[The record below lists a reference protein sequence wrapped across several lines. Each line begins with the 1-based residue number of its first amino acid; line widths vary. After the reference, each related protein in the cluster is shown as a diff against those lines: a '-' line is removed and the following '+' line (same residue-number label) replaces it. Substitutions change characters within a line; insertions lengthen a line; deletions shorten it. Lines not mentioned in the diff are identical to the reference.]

1 MEAHKTIGQDL
12 VAMSVNDIITTGAA
26 PLFFLDYFGTGA
38 LDVDVAQEV
47 VQGIADACKRSDCV
61 LLGGEVL
68 CFLDDRFILRLS
80 KIAFRAKSLAKSMV
94 VRRPPPPPH
103 THTLKFSD

>member
-1 MEAHKTIGQDL
+1 
-12 VAMSVNDIITTGAA
+12 MSVNDIITTGAA

-68 CFLDDRFILRLS
+68 SFLDGRFILSQS
-80 KIAFRAKSLAKSMV
+80 KIEFRAKSLAKSQV
-94 VRRPPPPPH
+94 VRSPTPH
-103 THTLKFSD
+103 TH